1 MMILFLLLESMN
13 TTLYYYVISIWLY
26 TLVENVHTAMTDME
40 VVNNVSAILFI
51 LFLLV
56 FMWYGS

>member
-1 MMILFLLLESMN
+1 MILFLLLESMN